1 MADLRIRAATTADVP
16 AIADIVNQAYR
27 HYILRSWLGGLLQHA
42 AAATASSTPTINGY
56 KRYMPNSMAPDHIVW
71 AYDNR
76 AAMVRVVG
84 QPGDASTRLEN
95 RVGEPAA
102 NPYLYMAS
110 RIAAGLD
117 GVATAADP
125 GPSADTPH
133 SADAPMLP
141 KSR

>member
-1 MADLRIRAATTADVP
+1 
-16 AIADIVNQAYR
+16 
-27 HYILRSWLGGLLQHA
+27 
-42 AAATASSTPTINGY
+42 
-56 KRYMPNSMAPDHIVW
+56 MPNSMAPDHIVW

-76 AAMVRVVG
+76 AAMVRVVC

-110 RIAAGLD
+110 QIVAGLD

-125 GPSADTPH
+125 GRRPTHLIVLMHPCCQRA
-133 SADAPMLP
+133 
-141 KSR
+141 